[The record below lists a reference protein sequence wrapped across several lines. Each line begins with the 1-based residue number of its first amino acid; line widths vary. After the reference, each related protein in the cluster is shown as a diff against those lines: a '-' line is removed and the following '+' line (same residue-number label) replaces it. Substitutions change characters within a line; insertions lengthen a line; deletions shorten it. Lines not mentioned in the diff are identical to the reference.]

1 MAILLVVAERGET
14 LLSHVEIS
22 NVVSGPGDG
31 PHREHYSCGRF
42 GEPEETAHLA
52 VPLLD
57 GYNMFTT
64 GQSFM
69 ITSGYDVKLDSIASL
84 ASG

>member
-42 GEPEETAHLA
+42 GEPEEMAHFA
-52 VPLLD
+52 MVLLD

-64 GQSFM
+64 GKSFM
-69 ITSGYDVKLDSIASL
+69 IAGGYNVKLDSIASL